1 MTSLPY
7 PAAQKIIYT
16 LYTPLSKL
24 VIIIRIWSD
33 LIMNKRIRIAG
44 IVAAIIF
51 AIIIWVSPSNPPPI
65 PEPTTEYG
73 NEFVQVLATD
83 LEKPWAIDFAG
94 DKIFVTEKVGRVR
107 VIESGVLLDDP
118 LATLRTANVFDG
130 GLLGIAVHPA
140 FDSNHFIYV
149 YYTYEKDGTLWNKI
163 LRITESNNKLDAA
176 KTIFDNIPGSV
187 YSNGGVIKFGPDGK
201 LYVGTGSVSDSHGPQ
216 DIQSLEGKILRLN
229 DDGTIP
235 DDNPFS
241 NSPVFSFGHM
251 NPKGLGWD
259 NVGNLFVTEMG
270 PSKNDE
276 INLVQPG
283 GNYGWPEQ
291 ECSGNEEFIDP
302 INCYDP
308 AIEPGGIVFYYGDKI
323 KLENSLVLASLR
335 ASHLFNLEIDED
347 GVKSQKSILSGVG
360 RIRDVAVGPDGYLYL
375 ITSNTDG
382 KGFPDASDDK
392 LLRIVK

>member
-1 MTSLPY
+1 M
-7 PAAQKIIYT
+7 
-16 LYTPLSKL
+16 
-24 VIIIRIWSD
+24 D
-33 LIMNKRIRIAG
+33 KRIRIAG
-44 IVAAIIF
+44 IAAAIIF
-51 AIIIWVSPSNPPPI
+51 AILIWVSPSNPPPI
-65 PEPTTEYG
+65 PEPMTEYS
-73 NEFVQVLATD
+73 NESVQILATN
-83 LEKPWAIDFAG
+83 LEKPWAIDFAD

-118 LATLRTANVFDG
+118 LATLRVANVFGG
-130 GLLGIAVHPA
+130 GLLGIVVHPA

-149 YYTYEKDGTLWNKI
+149 YYTYEKDGTFWNKI

-176 KTIFDNIPGSV
+176 KTIFDNIPGSA
-187 YSNGGVIKFGPDGK
+187 YNNGGIIKFGPDGK
-201 LYVGTGSVSDSHGPQ
+201 LYVGTGSVSESSHGSQ

-241 NSPVFSFGHM
+241 GSPVFSFGHM
-251 NPKGLGWD
+251 NPKGLSWD
-259 NVGNLFVTEMG
+259 NRENLFVTEMG

-276 INLVQPG
+276 INLVRSG

-302 INCYDP
+302 IICYDP

-323 KLENSLVLASLR
+323 KLDNPLVLATLR
-335 ASHLFNLEIDED
+335 ASHIFNLEIDDEE
-347 GVKSQKSILSGVG
+347 VKSQTSILSGLG
-360 RIRDVAVGPDGYLYL
+360 RIRDVAIGPDDHLYL

-382 KGFPDASDDK
+382 KGFPDVSDDK

>member
-1 MTSLPY
+1 M
-7 PAAQKIIYT
+7 
-16 LYTPLSKL
+16 
-24 VIIIRIWSD
+24 D
-33 LIMNKRIRIAG
+33 KRIRIGG

-51 AIIIWVSPSNPPPI
+51 AVLIWVSPSNPPPI

-73 NEFVQVLATD
+73 NEYVQILATN

-94 DKIFVTEKVGRVR
+94 DKIFVTEKAGQVR

-118 LATLRTANVFDG
+118 LATLRTANVFGG

-140 FDSNHFIYV
+140 FDNNHFIYV
-149 YYTYEKDGTLWNKI
+149 YYTYEKDGVLWNKI
-163 LRITESNNKLDAA
+163 LRITELNNKLDAA
-176 KTIFDNIPGSV
+176 KTVFDNIPGSV
-187 YSNGGVIKFGPDGK
+187 YNNGGIIKFGPDGK
-201 LYVGTGSVSDSHGPQ
+201 LYVGTGYISESSHGPQ

-235 DDNPFS
+235 NDNPFS
-241 NSPVFSFGHM
+241 DSPVFSFGHM
-251 NPKGLGWD
+251 NTKGLGWD
-259 NVGNLFVTEMG
+259 NEGNLFVTEMG

-291 ECSGNEEFIDP
+291 ECSGSEEFVDP
-302 INCYDP
+302 IVCYDP

-323 KLENSLVLASLR
+323 KLDNPLVLASLR
-335 ASHLFNLEIDED
+335 ASQLFNLEIDDE
-347 GVKSQKSILSGVG
+347 VKSQTSILSGIG
-360 RIRDVAVGPDGYLYL
+360 RIRDVAIGPDDHLYL

>member
-1 MTSLPY
+1 M
-7 PAAQKIIYT
+7 
-16 LYTPLSKL
+16 
-24 VIIIRIWSD
+24 D
-33 LIMNKRIRIAG
+33 KRIRIGG
-44 IVAAIIF
+44 IIAAIIF
-51 AIIIWVSPSNPPPI
+51 AILIWVSPSNPPPI
-65 PEPTTEYG
+65 PEPVTEYG
-73 NEFVQVLATD
+73 NEYVQILATN
-83 LEKPWAIDFAG
+83 LEKPWAIGFAD

-107 VIESGVLLDDP
+107 VIESGILLDDP

-140 FDSNHFIYV
+140 FDKNHFIYV
-149 YYTYEKDGTLWNKI
+149 YYTYEKDGALWNKI
-163 LRITESNNKLDAA
+163 LRITESNNKLYAA

-187 YSNGGVIKFGPDGK
+187 YNNGGIIKFGPDGK
-201 LYVGTGSVSDSHGPQ
+201 LYVGTGYVSDSHGPQ

-276 INLVQPG
+276 INLVRSG

-302 INCYDP
+302 IVCYDP

-323 KLENSLVLASLR
+323 KLDNPLVLASLR

-347 GVKSQKSILSGVG
+347 EVKSQVSILSGLG

>member
-1 MTSLPY
+1 M
-7 PAAQKIIYT
+7 
-16 LYTPLSKL
+16 
-24 VIIIRIWSD
+24 D
-33 LIMNKRIRIAG
+33 KRIRIAG
-44 IVAAIIF
+44 IAAAIIF
-51 AIIIWVSPSNPPPI
+51 AVLIWVSPSNPPPI
-65 PEPTTEYG
+65 PEPITEYS
-73 NEFVQVLATD
+73 NESVQILATN
-83 LEKPWAIDFAG
+83 LEKPWAIDFAD
-94 DKIFVTEKVGRVR
+94 DKIFVTEKAGLVR

-118 LATLRTANVFDG
+118 LATLRVANVFGG

-149 YYTYEKDGTLWNKI
+149 YYTYEKDSTLWNKI

-187 YSNGGVIKFGPDGK
+187 YNNGGIIKFGPDGK
-201 LYVGTGSVSDSHGPQ
+201 LYVGTGSVSESSHGSQ

-251 NPKGLGWD
+251 NPKGLGW
-259 NVGNLFVTEMG
+259 NNEGSLFVTEMG

-276 INLVQPG
+276 INLVQSG

-302 INCYDP
+302 IVCYDP
-308 AIEPGGIVFYYGDKI
+308 AIEPGGIAFYYGDNI
-323 KLENSLVLASLR
+323 KLDNPSVLVSLPASQ
-335 ASHLFNLEIDED
+335 LFNLEIDDD
-347 GVKSQKSILSGVG
+347 GVKSQTSILSRIG
-360 RIRDVAVGPDGYLYL
+360 RIRDVAIGPDDHLYL

>member
-1 MTSLPY
+1 M
-7 PAAQKIIYT
+7 
-16 LYTPLSKL
+16 
-24 VIIIRIWSD
+24 D
-33 LIMNKRIRIAG
+33 KRIRIGG
-44 IVAAIIF
+44 IIAAIIF
-51 AIIIWVSPSNPPPI
+51 AILIWVSPSNPPPI
-65 PEPTTEYG
+65 PEPVTEYG
-73 NEFVQVLATD
+73 NEYVQILATN
-83 LEKPWAIDFAG
+83 LEKPWAIGFAD

-107 VIESGVLLDDP
+107 VIESGILLDDP

-140 FDSNHFIYV
+140 FDKNHFIYV
-149 YYTYEKDGTLWNKI
+149 YYTYEKDGALWNKI

-176 KTIFDNIPGSV
+176 KTIFDNIPGSA

-235 DDNPFS
+235 NDNPFS
-241 NSPVFSFGHM
+241 DSPVFSFGHM

-259 NVGNLFVTEMG
+259 NEGNLFVTEMG

-291 ECSGNEEFIDP
+291 ECSGSEQFVDP

-347 GVKSQKSILSGVG
+347 EVKSQTSILSGVG

>member
-1 MTSLPY
+1 M
-7 PAAQKIIYT
+7 
-16 LYTPLSKL
+16 
-24 VIIIRIWSD
+24 D
-33 LIMNKRIRIAG
+33 KRIRIGG
-44 IVAAIIF
+44 IIAAIIF
-51 AIIIWVSPSNPPPI
+51 AILIWVSPSNPPPI
-65 PEPTTEYG
+65 PEPVTEYG
-73 NEFVQVLATD
+73 NEYVQILATN
-83 LEKPWAIDFAG
+83 LEKPWAIGFAD

-107 VIESGVLLDDP
+107 VIENGILLDDP
-118 LATLRTANVFDG
+118 LATLRTANVFGG

-149 YYTYEKDGTLWNKI
+149 YYTYEKDGALWNKI
-163 LRITESNNKLDAA
+163 LRITEADNKLDAA

-187 YSNGGVIKFGPDGK
+187 YNNGGVIKFGPDGK
-201 LYVGTGSVSDSHGPQ
+201 LYVGTGYVSDSHGPQ

-235 DDNPFS
+235 NDNPFS
-241 NSPVFSFGHM
+241 DSPVFSFGHM

-276 INLVQPG
+276 INLVQSG

-335 ASHLFNLEIDED
+335 ASHLFNLEIDEG
-347 GVKSQKSILSGVG
+347 GVKSQKSILSGMG
-360 RIRDVAVGPDGYLYL
+360 RIRDVAVGSDGYLYL

>member
-1 MTSLPY
+1 M
-7 PAAQKIIYT
+7 
-16 LYTPLSKL
+16 
-24 VIIIRIWSD
+24 D
-33 LIMNKRIRIAG
+33 KRIRIGG
-44 IVAAIIF
+44 IIAAIIF
-51 AIIIWVSPSNPPPI
+51 AILIWVSPSNPPPI
-65 PEPTTEYG
+65 PEPVTEYG
-73 NEFVQVLATD
+73 NEYVQILATN
-83 LEKPWAIDFAG
+83 LEKPWAIGFAD

-140 FDSNHFIYV
+140 FDKNHFIYV
-149 YYTYEKDGTLWNKI
+149 YYTYEKDGALWNKI

-176 KTIFDNIPGSV
+176 KTIFDNIPGSA

-235 DDNPFS
+235 NDNPFS

-259 NVGNLFVTEMG
+259 NAGNLFVTEMG

-276 INLVQPG
+276 INLVQSG

-302 INCYDP
+302 IKCYDP

-335 ASHLFNLEIDED
+335 ASHLFNLEIDEG

>member
-1 MTSLPY
+1 M
-7 PAAQKIIYT
+7 
-16 LYTPLSKL
+16 
-24 VIIIRIWSD
+24 D
-33 LIMNKRIRIAG
+33 KRIRIGG
-44 IVAAIIF
+44 IIAAIIF
-51 AIIIWVSPSNPPPI
+51 AILIWVSPSNPPPI
-65 PEPTTEYG
+65 PEPVTEYG
-73 NEFVQVLATD
+73 NEYVQVLATN

-118 LATLRTANVFDG
+118 LVTLRTANVFGG

-163 LRITESNNKLDAA
+163 LRITESNNKIDAA

-235 DDNPFS
+235 DGNPFS

-291 ECSGNEEFIDP
+291 ECSGSEQFVDP
-302 INCYDP
+302 INCFDP
-308 AIEPGGIVFYYGDKI
+308 AIEPGGIVFYYGDIFSSFLYTEDRTFQKDNCLRDEHHLI
-323 KLENSLVLASLR
+323 LATLR
-335 ASHLFNLEIDED
+335 ASHLFLLAICEDE
-347 GVKSQKSILSGVG
+347 VEFQTSILSGLG

>member
-1 MTSLPY
+1 M
-7 PAAQKIIYT
+7 
-16 LYTPLSKL
+16 
-24 VIIIRIWSD
+24 D
-33 LIMNKRIRIAG
+33 KRIRIAV
-44 IVAAIIF
+44 IVGAIIF
-51 AIIIWVSPSNPPPI
+51 AVLIWVSPSNPPPI
-65 PEPTTEYG
+65 PEPITEYS
-73 NEFVQVLATD
+73 NESVQILATN
-83 LEKPWAIDFAG
+83 LEKPWAIDFAD

-107 VIESGVLLDDP
+107 VIESGVFLDDP
-118 LATLRTANVFDG
+118 LAILRVANVFGG

-149 YYTYEKDGTLWNKI
+149 YYTYEKDSTLWNKI

-176 KTIFDNIPGSV
+176 KTIFDNIPGSA
-187 YSNGGVIKFGPDGK
+187 YNNGGIIKFGPDGK
-201 LYVGTGSVSDSHGPQ
+201 LYVGTGSVSDSSHGSQ

-235 DDNPFS
+235 NDNPFS
-241 NSPVFSFGHM
+241 DSPVFSFGHM
-251 NPKGLGWD
+251 NTKGLGWD
-259 NVGNLFVTEMG
+259 NEGNLFVTEMG

-291 ECSGNEEFIDP
+291 ECSGSEQFVDP

-323 KLENSLVLASLR
+323 KLDNPLVLTSLR

-347 GVKSQKSILSGVG
+347 EVKSQTSILSGVG

>member
-1 MTSLPY
+1 M
-7 PAAQKIIYT
+7 
-16 LYTPLSKL
+16 
-24 VIIIRIWSD
+24 D
-33 LIMNKRIRIAG
+33 KRIRIAG
-44 IVAAIIF
+44 IAAAIIF
-51 AIIIWVSPSNPPPI
+51 AVLIWVSPSNPPPI
-65 PEPTTEYG
+65 PEPITEYS
-73 NEFVQVLATD
+73 NESVQILAAN
-83 LEKPWAIDFAG
+83 LEKPWAIDFAD
-94 DKIFVTEKVGRVR
+94 DKIFVTEKAGLVR

-118 LATLRTANVFDG
+118 LATLRVANVFGG

-140 FDSNHFIYV
+140 FDNNHFIYV

-163 LRITESNNKLDAA
+163 LRITELNNKLDAA
-176 KTIFDNIPGSV
+176 KTIFDNMPGSV
-187 YSNGGVIKFGPDGK
+187 YNNGGIIKFGPDGK
-201 LYVGTGSVSDSHGPQ
+201 LYVGTGSVSESSRGSQ

-235 DDNPFS
+235 NDNPFS
-241 NSPVFSFGHM
+241 DSPIFSFGHM

-259 NVGNLFVTEMG
+259 NEGNLFVTEMG

-302 INCYDP
+302 IVCYDP

-323 KLENSLVLASLR
+323 KLDNPLVLASLR
-335 ASHLFNLEIDED
+335 ASQLFNLEIDDE
-347 GVKSQKSILSGVG
+347 VKSQTSILSGIG
-360 RIRDVAVGPDGYLYL
+360 RIRDVAIGPDDHLYL

>member
-1 MTSLPY
+1 M
-7 PAAQKIIYT
+7 
-16 LYTPLSKL
+16 
-24 VIIIRIWSD
+24 D
-33 LIMNKRIRIAG
+33 KRIRIGG
-44 IVAAIIF
+44 IIAAIIF

-73 NEFVQVLATD
+73 NEYVQILATN

-94 DKIFVTEKVGRVR
+94 DKIFVTEKAGQVR

-118 LATLRTANVFDG
+118 LATLRTANIFGG

-140 FDSNHFIYV
+140 FDNNHFIYV
-149 YYTYEKDGTLWNKI
+149 YYTYEKDGVLWNKI
-163 LRITESNNKLDAA
+163 LRITELNNKLDAA
-176 KTIFDNIPGSV
+176 KTVFDNIPGSV
-187 YSNGGVIKFGPDGK
+187 YNNGGIMKFGPDGK
-201 LYVGTGSVSDSHGPQ
+201 LYVGTGYISESSHGPQ

-235 DDNPFS
+235 NDNPFS
-241 NSPVFSFGHM
+241 DSPVFSFGHM
-251 NPKGLGWD
+251 NTKGLGWD
-259 NVGNLFVTEMG
+259 NEGNLFVTEMG

-283 GNYGWPEQ
+283 ENYGWPEQ
-291 ECSGNEEFIDP
+291 ECSGSEQFVDP

-323 KLENSLVLASLR
+323 KLDNPLVLASLR
-335 ASHLFNLEIDED
+335 ASHLFNLEIDDE
-347 GVKSQKSILSGVG
+347 VKSQTSILSGIG
-360 RIRDVAVGPDGYLYL
+360 RIRDVAVGPDDHLYL

>member
-1 MTSLPY
+1 M
-7 PAAQKIIYT
+7 
-16 LYTPLSKL
+16 
-24 VIIIRIWSD
+24 D
-33 LIMNKRIRIAG
+33 KRIRIGG
-44 IVAAIIF
+44 IIAAIIF

-65 PEPTTEYG
+65 PEPVTEYG
-73 NEFVQVLATD
+73 NEYVQILATN
-83 LEKPWAIDFAG
+83 LEKPWAIGFAD

-107 VIESGVLLDDP
+107 VIESGILLDDP

-140 FDSNHFIYV
+140 FDKNHFIYV
-149 YYTYEKDGTLWNKI
+149 YYTYEKDGALWNKI

-187 YSNGGVIKFGPDGK
+187 YNNGGVIKFGPDGK

-235 DDNPFS
+235 NDNPFS
-241 NSPVFSFGHM
+241 DSPVFSFGHM
-251 NPKGLGWD
+251 NTKGLGWD
-259 NVGNLFVTEMG
+259 NEGNLFVTEMG

-291 ECSGNEEFIDP
+291 ECSGSEQFIDP

-335 ASHLFNLEIDED
+335 ASHLFNLEIDE
-347 GVKSQKSILSGVG
+347 GEVKSQTSILSGMG

>member
-1 MTSLPY
+1 M
-7 PAAQKIIYT
+7 
-16 LYTPLSKL
+16 
-24 VIIIRIWSD
+24 D
-33 LIMNKRIRIAG
+33 KRIRIAG
-44 IVAAIIF
+44 ISAAIIF
-51 AIIIWVSPSNPPPI
+51 AILIWVSPSNPPPI
-65 PEPTTEYG
+65 PEPITEYS
-73 NEFVQVLATD
+73 NESVQILATN
-83 LEKPWAIDFAG
+83 LEKPWAIDFAD

-107 VIESGVLLDDP
+107 VIESGILLDDP
-118 LATLRTANVFDG
+118 LATLRTANVFGG

-163 LRITESNNKLDAA
+163 LRITELNNKLDAA
-176 KTIFDNIPGSV
+176 KTIFDNMPGSV
-187 YSNGGVIKFGPDGK
+187 YNNGGIIKFGPDGK
-201 LYVGTGSVSDSHGPQ
+201 LYVGTGSVSEYSHGSQ

-229 DDGTIP
+229 YDGTIP
-235 DDNPFS
+235 NDNPFPD
-241 NSPVFSFGHM
+241 SPVFSFGHM
-251 NPKGLGWD
+251 NPKGFSWD
-259 NVGNLFVTEMG
+259 NAGNLFVTEMG

-302 INCYDP
+302 IVCYDP

-323 KLENSLVLASLR
+323 KLDNPLVLASLR
-335 ASHLFNLEIDED
+335 ASQLFNLEIDDEE
-347 GVKSQKSILSGVG
+347 VKSQTSILSGIG
-360 RIRDVAVGPDGYLYL
+360 RIRDVAIGPDDHLYL

>member
-1 MTSLPY
+1 M
-7 PAAQKIIYT
+7 
-16 LYTPLSKL
+16 
-24 VIIIRIWSD
+24 D
-33 LIMNKRIRIAG
+33 KRIRIAG
-44 IVAAIIF
+44 IVGAIIF
-51 AIIIWVSPSNPPPI
+51 AVLIWVSPSNPPPI
-65 PEPTTEYG
+65 PEPMTEYS
-73 NEFVQVLATD
+73 NESVQILATN
-83 LEKPWAIDFAG
+83 LEKPWAIDFAD

-107 VIESGVLLDDP
+107 VIESGVFLDDP
-118 LATLRTANVFDG
+118 LATLRVANVFGG

-163 LRITESNNKLDAA
+163 LRITELNNKLDAA
-176 KTIFDNIPGSV
+176 KTIFDNMPGSV
-187 YSNGGVIKFGPDGK
+187 HNNGGIMKFGPDGK
-201 LYVGTGSVSDSHGPQ
+201 LYVGTGSISESSHGSQ

-235 DDNPFS
+235 NDNPFS
-241 NSPVFSFGHM
+241 DSPIFSFGHM

-259 NVGNLFVTEMG
+259 NEGNLFVTEMG

-302 INCYDP
+302 IVCYDP

-323 KLENSLVLASLR
+323 KLDNPLVLASLR
-335 ASHLFNLEIDED
+335 ASQLFNLEIDDE
-347 GVKSQKSILSGVG
+347 VKSQTSILSGIG
-360 RIRDVAVGPDGYLYL
+360 RIRDVVIGPDDYLYL

>member
-1 MTSLPY
+1 M
-7 PAAQKIIYT
+7 
-16 LYTPLSKL
+16 
-24 VIIIRIWSD
+24 D
-33 LIMNKRIRIAG
+33 KRFRIAG
-44 IVAAIIF
+44 ISAAIIF
-51 AIIIWVSPSNPPPI
+51 AIAIWLSPSNPPPI
-65 PEPTTEYG
+65 PEPMTNDG
-73 NEFVQVLATD
+73 NEFVQILATN
-83 LEKPWAIDFAG
+83 LEKPWAIDFAN
-94 DKIFVTEKVGRVR
+94 DKIFVTEKVGRIR
-107 VIESGVLLDDP
+107 VIESGVLLENP

-140 FDSNHFIYV
+140 FDKNHFIYI

-163 LRITESNNKLDAA
+163 LRITESDNKLDAA
-176 KTIFDNIPGSV
+176 KTIFDNMPGSV
-187 YSNGGVIKFGPDGK
+187 YNNGGIIKFGPDGK
-201 LYVGTGSVSDSHGPQ
+201 LYVGTGSVSDSSHGSQ
-216 DIQSLEGKILRLN
+216 DIESLEGKILRLN

-235 DDNPFS
+235 NDNPFS
-241 NSPVFSFGHM
+241 DSPVFSFGHM

-259 NVGNLFVTEMG
+259 NEGNLFVTEMG

-302 INCYDP
+302 IVCYDP

-323 KLENSLVLASLR
+323 KLDNPLVLASLR
-335 ASHLFNLEIDED
+335 ASQLFNLEIDDEE
-347 GVKSQKSILSGVG
+347 VKSQTSILSGIG
-360 RIRDVAVGPDGYLYL
+360 RIRDVAIGPDDHLYL

>member
-1 MTSLPY
+1 M
-7 PAAQKIIYT
+7 
-16 LYTPLSKL
+16 
-24 VIIIRIWSD
+24 D
-33 LIMNKRIRIAG
+33 KRIRIGG
-44 IVAAIIF
+44 IIAAIIF
-51 AIIIWVSPSNPPPI
+51 AILIWVSPSNPPPI
-65 PEPTTEYG
+65 PEPVTEYG
-73 NEFVQVLATD
+73 NEYVQILATN
-83 LEKPWAIDFAG
+83 LEKPWAIGFAD

-107 VIESGVLLDDP
+107 VIESGILLDDP

-140 FDSNHFIYV
+140 FDRNHFIYV
-149 YYTYEKDGTLWNKI
+149 YYTYEKDGALWNKI

-176 KTIFDNIPGSV
+176 KTIFDKMPGSV
-187 YSNGGVIKFGPDGK
+187 YNNGGVIKFGPDGK
-201 LYVGTGSVSDSHGPQ
+201 LYVGTGYVSDSHGPQ

-259 NVGNLFVTEMG
+259 NAGNLFVTEMG

-276 INLVQPG
+276 INLVQSG

-335 ASHLFNLEIDED
+335 ASHLFNLEIDE
-347 GVKSQKSILSGVG
+347 GGIKSQKSILSGVG

>member
-1 MTSLPY
+1 M
-7 PAAQKIIYT
+7 
-16 LYTPLSKL
+16 
-24 VIIIRIWSD
+24 D
-33 LIMNKRIRIAG
+33 KRIRIAG

-51 AIIIWVSPSNPPPI
+51 AIIIWVSPYNPPPI
-65 PEPTTEYG
+65 PEPTAEYD
-73 NEFVQVLATD
+73 NEYVQVLATN

-140 FDSNHFIYV
+140 FDKNHFIYV
-149 YYTYEKDGTLWNKI
+149 YYTYEKDDILWNKI
-163 LRITESNNKLDAA
+163 LRITESNNKLVAA
-176 KTIFDNIPGSV
+176 KTIFDKIPGSA
-187 YSNGGVIKFGPDGK
+187 YSNGGIIKFGPDGK

-259 NVGNLFVTEMG
+259 NAGNLFVTEMG

-276 INLVQPG
+276 INLVRSG

-302 INCYDP
+302 IICYDP

-323 KLENSLVLASLR
+323 KLDNPLVLATLR
-335 ASHLFNLEIDED
+335 TSHLFNLEIDED
-347 GVKSQKSILSGVG
+347 EVKSQTSILSGMG

-382 KGFPDASDDK
+382 KGFPDGSDDK